1 VISGDRAVAATF
13 EVSTVPLPLA
23 GGRAA
28 WRPYAFYDTAEL
40 TNLGFGAGK
49 LDLSSAGIGVRGQVT
64 SRVAFDL
71 TWAKPLDSPFGVGD
85 EPPSRVLIS
94 LSAALF

>member
-1 VISGDRAVAATF
+1 
-13 EVSTVPLPLA
+13 VPLPLA

-71 TWAKPLDSPFGVGD
+71 TWAKPFDSPFGVGD